1 MTDNI
6 EIIQT
11 IIIVINFKMESGIR
25 MNIII
30 GGTDENNA
38 TFMSFTNV
46 LFQKYLI
53 CNLIIPLS
61 RYNLQNNWIIKINK

>member
-30 GGTDENNA
+30 GGTDDNNA

-46 LFQKYLI
+46 LFQKYPDPALI
-53 CNLIIPLS
+53 GNFDDHIMTT
-61 RYNLQNNWIIKINK
+61 